1 MRPNRSEAARPAW
14 ADPEIRK
21 RRSEAIRRAWD
32 DPLRRSLMSARKIV
46 KGSRRESQGDYD

>member
-1 MRPNRSEAARPAW
+1 MRLNRSEAARLAW

-21 RRSEAIRRAWD
+21 RRIEAITRAWD
-32 DPLRRSLMSARKIV
+32 DPLRRALMSARKIV